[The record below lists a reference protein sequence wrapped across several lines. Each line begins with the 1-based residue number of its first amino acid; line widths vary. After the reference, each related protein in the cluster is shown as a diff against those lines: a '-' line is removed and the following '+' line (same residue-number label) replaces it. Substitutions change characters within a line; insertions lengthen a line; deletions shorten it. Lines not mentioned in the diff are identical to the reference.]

1 MGFKI
6 GETNFLPTVLDLST
20 KEMVDGTLTNAKL
33 DDATLV
39 YDYAFYNQKN
49 LSDVYAPKAASIGY
63 RSFYGCSNLST
74 AQIYGC
80 KTIGESAFEG
90 CTKLGQIHIGKDL
103 TSIGNDAFKNCKIMT
118 VHYDGNMEDWAKITF
133 SNKYS
138 NPLIRD
144 DGRIVDFY
152 IKDELGNYVKPT
164 DIVIPASV
172 KSISI
177 YTYAGI
183 SSIESLTILAAT
195 KNTTIPAGAFKSLI
209 NLRSL
214 TITGDASSGFN
225 LLADYFNEDTSK
237 YTYETQR
244 RYIPE
249 SLKYFTYNGYD
260 IKDRFCY
267 GAYMLTNITFNG
279 TAINIS
285 TFEGCSNL
293 REITLS
299 SKLTSIGNDAFKN
312 CTLLESVKYKGSIY
326 YISGGTARGW
336 SGMLFGNIYSNP
348 LSVNDNVSL
357 YLYDEASDTWNKEI
371 EYYDSNN
378 TVDNITLRPYIFH
391 NCKNITKVDF
401 SAGNVVSLGEHA
413 FDGCTNLNTIG
424 FGPAIEEIPA
434 YAFARTG
441 INKLTLPT
449 TINGTRERINI
460 KEYAFANCKSIS
472 ELVIPERYSPDHYL
486 NNGKYSISNYAFSG
500 STPNKLTS
508 PDLTFRNLF
517 NSGADFIKEIYI
529 SSTEYS
535 KLYNNRFNGMRS
547 LNKLS
552 IPNYAEIEAKSFSGC
567 SALTELT
574 YRGTKS
580 EFNTAANNGATS
592 ESYWYTG
599 SVISVVHCT
608 DGDITV

>member
-20 KEMVDGTLTNAKL
+20 KEMVDGTLTYAKL

-49 LSDVYAPKAASIGY
+49 LSDVYAPKAESIGY
-63 RSFYGCSNLST
+63 RSFYGCSKLST

-90 CTKLGQIHIGKDL
+90 CTHLGQIHIGKDL
-103 TSIGNDAFKNCKIMT
+103 TSIGNDAFKNCQIWN
-118 VHYDGNMEDWAKITF
+118 VHYDGNMDDWAKITF

-177 YTYAGI
+177 YTYDGL
-183 SSIESLTILAAT
+183 SSIESLTILGDT

-214 TITGDASSGFN
+214 TITGDSSSGFN

-237 YTYETQR
+237 YTYETQC

-249 SLKYFTYNGYD
+249 SLKYFTYNGSD

-279 TAINIS
+279 TGINIS

-293 REITLS
+293 LELTLS
-299 SKLTSIGNDAFKN
+299 SKLLSIKSDAFKN
-312 CTLLESVKYKGSIY
+312 CTLLESVKYKGGLY
-326 YISGGTARGW
+326 YKTSGERGW
-336 SGMLFGNIYSNP
+336 CGILFGNIYSNP
-348 LSVNDNVSL
+348 LSANDNVSL
-357 YLYDEASDTWNKEI
+357 YLYNEASDTWNKEI
-371 EYYDSNN
+371 EYYDSYNN
-378 TVDNITLRPYIFH
+378 YGNIKLPAYVFH

-413 FDGCTNLNTIG
+413 FDGCTNLTTIG

-449 TINGTRERINI
+449 TINGTRERVNI

-472 ELVIPERYSPDHYL
+472 ELVIPDYYSPDYYL

-508 PDLTFRNLF
+508 PDLNFRNLF
-517 NSGADFIKEIYI
+517 NSSYDFIKEIYI
-529 SSTEYS
+529 
-535 KLYNNRFNGMRS
+535 RFTDSNVLNKNKFSGMRN

-552 IPNYAEIEAKSFSGC
+552 IPNYAKIELESFSGC

-574 YRGTKS
+574 YRGTMS
-580 EFNTAANNGATS
+580 EFNTAVTV
-592 ESYWYTG
+592 SYWNMG
-599 SVISVVHCT
+599 SVIRVVHCT
-608 DGDITV
+608 DGDISVTPV